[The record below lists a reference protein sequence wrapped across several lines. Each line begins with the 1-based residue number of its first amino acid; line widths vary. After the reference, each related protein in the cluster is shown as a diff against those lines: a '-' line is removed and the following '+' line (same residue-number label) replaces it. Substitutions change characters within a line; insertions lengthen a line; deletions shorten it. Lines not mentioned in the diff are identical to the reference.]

1 MCRREGQTEIEVTNL
16 SKSPAEAE
24 SATECQDKKREE
36 GERESREKPAAG
48 DSSVYSPLMV
58 PIGGDGGNLA

>member
-1 MCRREGQTEIEVTNL
+1 MRQSVRT
-16 SKSPAEAE
+16 
-24 SATECQDKKREE
+24 KKREE